1 MLSCV
6 EYFVYRELC
15 QYGMATQRY
24 FLVKK
29 KKKNSRCLD
38 ETQKSC
44 QKIWRPFSGNKR
56 LKYCS
61 KRVNFD
67 GRYIG
72 LVRRVPTK
80 AAAPL
85 IFLFFTSI
93 YVSRLRKIL
102 NIFVRQIKM
111 WRKMRSSFHKCGK
124 ATARTQIPAYCE
136 KGLINW

>member
-1 MLSCV
+1 
-6 EYFVYRELC
+6 
-15 QYGMATQRY
+15 MAWLR
-24 FLVKK
+24 KK
-29 KKKNSRCLD
+29 KKKNCRCLD

-67 GRYIG
+67 WRYFG

-93 YVSRLRKIL
+93 YVSRLRKI
-102 NIFVRQIKM
+102 FA
-111 WRKMRSSFHKCGK
+111 SFKNSWL
-124 ATARTQIPAYCE
+124 I
-136 KGLINW
+136 INWFFPFARRCSSVNKSFTNWQAPVLCQVYTQALFSRFLQTWSRRSFGWR